1 MPSSS
6 SYKGDAFYDEL
17 VRVLTTRPI
26 KPYKEESV
34 KPVYSQLKAMMGG
47 PLENLDFLMTDK
59 ERIKDQVLGSKA
71 ISTRR
76 TMLFA
81 LRNVAA
87 AFGRNDI
94 LAHWGPE
101 IKAVEEGEGKLKK
114 GEVPPTQQGM
124 DKTWDDILEK
134 TKEHTKDY
142 KGSIYGL
149 VAALYT
155 MFPPR
160 RNLDYSEMKLT
171 DDPDA
176 VKDTTHNWLLIQ
188 DPEHMVFVFNR
199 YKTDGVYHTQ
209 TFDVPDDLTAILR
222 TYLMPPAVKG
232 VKGAFEAP
240 KVGEYLLQHTIGQPG
255 RHITSKLSP
264 EDITQTLHEIFG
276 GGFRLKVNDRVYKGI
291 STQQLRHLYINK
303 YNDPKYAEVIATM
316 FGDAAAMGHSVIT
329 QQEVYKRAAGAGV

>member
-1 MPSSS
+1 MPSAS
-6 SYKGDAFYDEL
+6 SYKGDAFYTEL
-17 VRVLTTRPI
+17 VRVLTTRTI

-34 KPVYSQLKAMMGG
+34 KPVYSQLKTMNGG
-47 PLENLDFLMTDK
+47 RPLENLDFLMTDK

-71 ISTRR
+71 VSTRR
-76 TMLFA
+76 SMLFA
-81 LRNVAA
+81 LRNVADV
-87 AFGRNDI
+87 FGRKDI

-101 IKAVEEGEGKLKK
+101 IKAVEEGEGKLAK

-134 TKEHTKDY
+134 TKEYTKDY
-142 KGSIYGL
+142 AGSVYGL

-171 DDPDA
+171 DDPEA
-176 VKDTTHNWLLIQ
+176 VKDKTHNWLLIQ

-209 TFDVPDDLTAILR
+209 TFDVPDDLMGIIR
-222 TYLMPPAVKG
+222 TFLVPPKDAG
-232 VKGAFEAP
+232 SAP
-240 KVGEYLLQHTIGQPG
+240 KVGEYLLQ
-255 RHITSKLSP
+255 RRSKTQMGP
-264 EDITQTLHEIFG
+264 DDITETLHEIFG

-303 YNDPKYAEVIATM
+303 YNDPKYAEVIKTM
-316 FGDAAAMGHSVIT
+316 FGDASAMGHSVIT
-329 QQEVYKRAAGAGV
+329 QQEVYKRAGGGGGE